1 MRTKRR
7 RSPRRIF
14 PRRSKK
20 RPPRALMRQV
30 PEHDYRTLVA
40 LVARFGPLSGTLLV
54 ACKWP
59 GKLYLLRVIH
69 MARKLQRAWR
79 ARCARLKG
87 QRVAI
92 FASVNFVAPALEIAI
107 KVSAHRLK
115 HLRVRRKRRLEPL
128 WTRWL
133 IKLSYYKGVSA
144 LRRKQRARL
153 CVGALLGWAIVTRTA
168 NGFKDRKMLRALAM
182 MRMRETLAA
191 FQQWMGFIARRRR
204 AKILLRKS
212 KGCYRGLEA
221 WHLFCKAHDVQ
232 EHVARMHRGKKT
244 RAYLEDLS
252 RCASMVQ
259 ARFRGLAGR
268 RRYEAHRTLLMSYS
282 SDKGKRAREKRRSAL
297 EQEAV
302 RDADARAL
310 DEATAMLRVPDGRWM
325 LQSLAEERF
334 VRAAGGGGYGNKQ
347 QRLWAI
353 TTAHRVMAQSR
364 ALVAFRRRR
373 PPQFVCANP
382 CCLRAYASSTES
394 DLCNCMGSTAVPTFI
409 GAGLLLKGFP
419 HGHEGAD
426 SKDAA
431 QAHSFA
437 VEEEAA
443 QMARAAETEAEVAE
457 ADRHLSRKKGYDVLL
472 TLRAVAAV
480 AMRREIDQLEL
491 CDIRASTREGEALD
505 GPPKPKPPVPAP
517 PEIALKEARRL
528 KALELAG
535 EITMAELTEAE
546 DRLYGRP
553 PPPPSEEE
561 LAQIR
566 TGWRTYIEALTIL
579 CVDRHA
585 KRMSHRAF
593 ISAKEIALKA
603 SQPKVEEQVTVESS
617 DDSDDDPDGEA
628 RASGAP
634 PPGAR
639 GRGRPSVSAPAPT
652 PASQKAP
659 KAPKA
664 RSSKTEAV
672 AFPLP
677 KAPPRPLVGMT
688 AALVTWE
695 LRAMRWALHWKRN
708 ALKKRKSANLART
721 GASALFQ
728 LYDVA
733 GTGKLDVKDALL
745 LAREYLPM
753 RPSKKAVVQLEKVI
767 AAHSGIN
774 FGRWLSWAN
783 FQLQGKKPSSG
794 GWGTL
799 LASSKN
805 RAPRPWMELAQRRFD
820 AKQGAIALLG
830 DTIKT
835 RSRRLLH
842 SQVPLVLS
850 YETSTPEERAHCL
863 PKAALAD
870 LDGGTALG
878 FAVLM
883 ILGLHTAYG
892 VCSPPSGVFAASGSG
907 WRAVRM
913 ITAAA
918 GNVVKD
924 HAAAVHA
931 NLGAATA
938 AKAPSAVKDG
948 PRTVSTTLR
957 NSILM
962 LKLREHA
969 TLHLSGELSDAA
981 FAVAKAALLTAH
993 RDAQESQTRA

>member
-1 MRTKRR
+1 MRD
-7 RSPRRIF
+7 PRF
-14 PRRSKK
+14 
-20 RPPRALMRQV
+20 
-30 PEHDYRTLVA
+30 
-40 LVARFGPLSGTLLV
+40 
-54 ACKWP
+54 
-59 GKLYLLRVIH
+59 
-69 MARKLQRAWR
+69 
-79 ARCARLKG
+79 
-87 QRVAI
+87 
-92 FASVNFVAPALEIAI
+92 
-107 KVSAHRLK
+107 
-115 HLRVRRKRRLEPL
+115 
-128 WTRWL
+128 
-133 IKLSYYKGVSA
+133 
-144 LRRKQRARL
+144 
-153 CVGALLGWAIVTRTA
+153 
-168 NGFKDRKMLRALAM
+168 
-182 MRMRETLAA
+182 
-191 FQQWMGFIARRRR
+191 
-204 AKILLRKS
+204 
-212 KGCYRGLEA
+212 
-221 WHLFCKAHDVQ
+221 
-232 EHVARMHRGKKT
+232 
-244 RAYLEDLS
+244 
-252 RCASMVQ
+252 
-259 ARFRGLAGR
+259 
-268 RRYEAHRTLLMSYS
+268 
-282 SDKGKRAREKRRSAL
+282 AREKRRSAL
-297 EQEAV
+297 EHEAV

-310 DEATAMLRVPDGRWM
+310 DEVTAMLRVPDGRWM
-325 LQSLAEERF
+325 LQSLAEDRF
-334 VRAAGGGGYGNKQ
+334 VSAAGGGGYGNKK
-347 QRLWAI
+347 QRMWAI

-394 DLCNCMGSTAVPTFI
+394 DLCDCMGSTAVPTFV
-409 GAGLLLKGFP
+409 GAGLLLKGFE
-419 HGHEGAD
+419 HGHENAA

-437 VEEEAA
+437 VQEEAA
-443 QMARAAETEAEVAE
+443 QMAQAAETHAEVAE
-457 ADRHLSRKKGYDVLL
+457 ADRHLSRKKGYDVLV

-480 AMRREIDQLEL
+480 AMRREINRLEL
-491 CDIRASTREGEALD
+491 HDIRASIREGEALD
-505 GPPKPKPPVPAP
+505 GPPKPKPPEPAP
-517 PEIALKEARRL
+517 PEIALMEARRL

-566 TGWRTYIEALTIL
+566 AGWRTYIEALTIL

-585 KRMSHRAF
+585 KRTSHRAF
-593 ISAKEIALKA
+593 INAKEEALKA
-603 SQPKVEEQVTVESS
+603 SLPKVEENVAVESS
-617 DDSDDDPDGEA
+617 DASDDDPDGDA
-628 RASGAP
+628 MAGAGA

-639 GRGRPSVSAPAPT
+639 GSPPAPAPAPPST
-652 PASQKAP
+652 SQTLETARRAKKEAS
-659 KAPKA
+659 
-664 RSSKTEAV
+664 
-672 AFPLP
+672 AFPLL

-695 LRAMRWALHWKRN
+695 LRSMRWALRWKRD
-708 ALKKRKSANLART
+708 ALMKRQSANLARE

-733 GTGKLDVKDALL
+733 GTGKLGTEGALL

-753 RPSKKAVVQLEKVI
+753 RPSKQAIVQLDKVI

-799 LASSKN
+799 LGSSKN
-805 RAPRPWMELAQRRFD
+805 RAPRSWMELAQRRFD
-820 AKQGAIALLG
+820 AKQGVIALLG
-830 DTIKT
+830 DVVKT

-850 YETSTPEERAHCL
+850 YETSTPKERAHCL
-863 PKAALAD
+863 PKAAVAD

-918 GNVVKD
+918 GATAKD

-931 NLGAATA
+931 NLGAAKTTKA
-938 AKAPSAVKDG
+938 ARAVKDE
-948 PRTVSTTLR
+948 PRTMSTTLR
-957 NSILM
+957 NSLLM
-962 LKLREHA
+962 LKLRELT
-969 TLHLSGELSDAA
+969 TLHLSGELNDVA
-981 FAVAKAALLTAH
+981 FAAAKAALLTAH
-993 RDAQESQTRA
+993 RDTQETLARADV